1 MPVLEMMKNKLQ
13 EIEDPELKIIAKM
26 LEAELD
32 TQIPEGTP
40 QLYIATNDRET
51 NGAAVLLYD
60 GLLEGF
66 ARRMGSDFYI
76 FPSSIHET
84 LFLPIPSDLGDKDR
98 SYMLEMVRG
107 VNASGEV
114 APEDI
119 LSDNVYHYHV
129 GDGSVTLVR

>member
-1 MPVLEMMKNKLQ
+1 MMKNKLQ
-13 EIEDPELKIIAKM
+13 EIETPELKMIAKM

-40 QLYIATNDRET
+40 QLYVATNDRET

-60 GLLEGF
+60 GLLENF

-84 LFLPIPSDLGDKDR
+84 LFLPIPSDLGAKDR

-107 VNASGEV
+107 VNVSGEV

-119 LSDNVYHYHV
+119 LSVNVYFY
-129 GDGSVTLVR
+129 DSKDNSLRFIK

>member
-1 MPVLEMMKNKLQ
+1 
-13 EIEDPELKIIAKM
+13 M

-40 QLYIATNDRET
+40 QLYVATNDCEM

-66 ARRMGSDFYI
+66 ARRMGSNFYI

-84 LFLPIPSDLGDKDR
+84 LFLPAMPNADDGDD
-98 SYMLEMVRG
+98 MAELVRE
-107 VNASGEV
+107 VNACGEV

-119 LSDNVYHYHV
+119 LSDNAYFY
-129 GDGSVTLVR
+129 DSKDNSLRLIK

>member
-84 LFLPIPSDLGDKDR
+84 LFLPIPSDLGEKDR

-107 VNASGEV
+107 VNAGGEV

-119 LSDNVYHYHV
+119 LSDNVYYY
-129 GDGSVTLVR
+129 DSKDNSLRLIK